1 MPGMKNARRSE
12 AGVIQRAIRSP
23 EITATVEA
31 EAMPAGTLRAIL
43 RDKIEALLP
52 QDALAIAR
60 VSEDSERRHIERVA
74 EMLGDAS

>member
-1 MPGMKNARRSE
+1 MSIYRTRTIKRQRRT
-12 AGVIQRAIRSP
+12 RA
-23 EITATVEA
+23 EIDQLDRQIVEV
-31 EAMPAGTLRAIL
+31 LRTIL

-74 EMLGDAS
+74 EILEGAS